1 MSVNLDKLEELK
13 MRLIVEQNSL
23 IDALAATPPTESLS
37 GELIQKLAEVSAA
50 EASVSH
56 KIVTQQ
62 PAQGWSEG
70 MG

>member
-1 MSVNLDKLEELK
+1 MSANLDKLKELR

-23 IDALAATPPTESLS
+23 IDALAATSATESLS

-56 KIVTQQ
+56 AIA
-62 PAQGWSEG
+62 AQEPTEGWG
-70 MG
+70 